1 MIPFLDCPQSD
12 DRIILSLLRSYLH
25 CARIIDTRTNH
36 APAHVIP
43 LHQTYA
49 RACYTPAPDV
59 RPHMLY
65 PCTRRTPAQA
75 ICNASATRP
84 LNRERAAARQCA
96 FRRREAAR
104 LSGRVPA
111 ACPRVHLPPVDRDDA
126 EFIICIIAVIPGPCA
141 VDLHQVIGCVAEQP
155 V

>member
-49 RACYTPAPDV
+49 RTYYTPAPDV
-59 RPHMLY
+59 RPHRPY
-65 PCTRRTPAQA
+65 
-75 ICNASATRP
+75 ATHPPRARLTANGLP
-84 LNRERAAARQCA
+84 RGSVRFAAAKQPGFPAESRQV
-96 FRRREAAR
+96 AR
-104 LSGRVPA
+104 G
-111 ACPRVHLPPVDRDDA
+111 
-126 EFIICIIAVIPGPCA
+126 FIYR
-141 VDLHQVIGCVAEQP
+141 Q
-155 V
+155 